1 MAKPARKNVL
11 VQEEHLIIDVRDT
24 IAFEWLPA
32 HPVSDGLINQSMPLV
47 ASAPVS
53 DLYNTAMGIF
63 SFLKGKVKD
72 SADQDAAEVK
82 PEATPDTATETIPEA
97 KTERLDKRLEKTRS
111 RFASGLL
118 GFLTGRTKVDDELLE
133 DLESQLI
140 MSDISVPTATSI
152 IDRVGKAASRDSNAN
167 LSALLRGE
175 LIEILKPVEVP
186 LEIPDSDKPFVL
198 LVVGVN
204 GAGKTTTIGK
214 IARQL
219 QNGGKSVM
227 LAAGDTFRAAA
238 VEQLQ
243 TWGERNNIPVVA
255 QGSGADSASV
265 IFDAL
270 QSATARGIDVLIA
283 DTAGRL
289 HTQSGLMDELS
300 KVSRVLKKLDDTAPH
315 ETLLV
320 LDGTTGQ
327 NGLNQAREF
336 GEAVEVSGVVV
347 TKLDGTAK
355 GGVVFTLANELGL
368 PIRFIGVGEGIYD
381 LRVFLAEDYVDA
393 LLTDNA

>member
-1 MAKPARKNVL
+1 MHAL

-24 IAFEWLPA
+24 IALEWLPA

-72 SADQDAAEVK
+72 SADQDATEVK
-82 PEATPDTATETIPEA
+82 PEATPDTATDTIAEA
-97 KTERLDKRLEKTRS
+97 NTERLDKRLEKTRS

-118 GFLTGRTKVDDELLE
+118 GFLSGRNKVDDELLE

-300 KVSRVLKKLDDTAPH
+300 KVARVLKKLDDTAPH

-327 NGLNQAREF
+327 NGLSQAREF

>member
-1 MAKPARKNVL
+1 
-11 VQEEHLIIDVRDT
+11 
-24 IAFEWLPA
+24 
-32 HPVSDGLINQSMPLV
+32 
-47 ASAPVS
+47 
-53 DLYNTAMGIF
+53 MGIF
-63 SFLKGKVKD
+63 SFLKRKD
-72 SADQDAAEVK
+72 KPSPTEEPAAPPAASSPSAAEVEEK
-82 PEATPDTATETIPEA
+82 PGDTFDTA
-97 KTERLDKRLEKTRS
+97 ERLDSRLEKSRR
-111 RFASGLL
+111 RFAGGLL
-118 GFLTGRTKVDDELLE
+118 DFLGGRKIIDESLLE

-140 MSDISVPTATSI
+140 MSDIGVPTATRI
-152 IDRVGKAASRDSNAN
+152 INAVRHKAKTNAN
-167 LSALLRGE
+167 PDLHSLLREE
-175 LIEILKPVEVP
+175 LISILKPCEIP
-186 LEIPDSDKPFVL
+186 LEIDDTHNPFVL

-219 QNGGKSVM
+219 QNGGKSVI

-243 TWGERNNIPVVA
+243 TWGQRNNITVVA

-265 IFDAL
+265 IFDAV
-270 QSATARGIDVLIA
+270 QSAHARNIDVVIA

-289 HTQSGLMDELS
+289 HTQSGLMDELA
-300 KVSRVLKKLDDTAPH
+300 KVARVIKKRDDSAPH

-336 GEAVEVSGVVV
+336 SNTVPITGLVV
-347 TKLDGTAK
+347 TKLDGSAK
-355 GGVVFTLANELGL
+355 GGMLFTLADEFKV

-381 LRVFLAEDYVDA
+381 LRVFLAEDFVDA
-393 LLTDNA
+393 LLGDSTPDGSITNA

>member
-1 MAKPARKNVL
+1 MRSPLGRRPETSGNCIFEPRLLPEIMRTVWRLPILTETPDVVSNTKVCSRCNLYPI
-11 VQEEHLIIDVRDT
+11 QSETLIC
-24 IAFEWLPA
+24 
-32 HPVSDGLINQSMPLV
+32 
-47 ASAPVS
+47 
-53 DLYNTAMGIF
+53 Y
-63 SFLKGKVKD
+63 
-72 SADQDAAEVK
+72 
-82 PEATPDTATETIPEA
+82 PEAWHHTNPSNLRPLKSKIDESL
-97 KTERLDKRLEKTRS
+97 LD
-111 RFASGLL
+111 
-118 GFLTGRTKVDDELLE
+118 
-133 DLESQLI
+133 DLEAQLV
-140 MSDISVPTATSI
+140 MSDVSVNTATSI
-152 IDRVGKAASRDSNAN
+152 VESVRQ
-167 LSALLRGE
+167 SAKGGSDDLRGLLRE
-175 LIEILKPVEVP
+175 QLNNLLLPCQQP
-186 LEIPDSDKPFVL
+186 LEIPDSDTPYVL

-238 VEQLQ
+238 VEQLK

-255 QGSGADSASV
+255 QDSGADSASV

-270 QSATARGIDVLIA
+270 QSARAKGIDVLIA

-289 HTQSGLMDELS
+289 HTQSGLMDELG
-300 KVSRVLKKLDDTAPH
+300 KVGRVIKKLDETAPH

-327 NGLNQAREF
+327 NALNQAREF
-336 GEAVEVSGVVV
+336 GKSVDVSGLVV

-355 GGVVFTLANELGL
+355 GGVLFTLADELNL

-381 LRVFLAEDYVDA
+381 LRVFEATDFVDA
-393 LLTDNA
+393 LLGDGVPDGSIA

>member
-1 MAKPARKNVL
+1 M
-11 VQEEHLIIDVRDT
+11 
-24 IAFEWLPA
+24 
-32 HPVSDGLINQSMPLV
+32 GL
-47 ASAPVS
+47 
-53 DLYNTAMGIF
+53 F
-63 SFLKGKVKD
+63 SFLTKKNT
-72 SADQDAAEVK
+72 SEDAADRESVGK
-82 PEATPDTATETIPEA
+82 IADKGSAENTQAGESKLAATAAEADKLDAKLA
-97 KTERLDKRLEKTRS
+97 KTRKRFTSGILD
-111 RFASGLL
+111 
-118 GFLTGRTKVDDELLE
+118 FLTGTKIDDDLLD
-133 DLESQLI
+133 DLEAQLV
-140 MSDISVPTATSI
+140 MSDVSVTTATKI
-152 IDRVGKAASRDSNAN
+152 IESVRQSAKGNEAN
-167 LSALLRGE
+167 NLQSVLRTQLTDLLQ
-175 LIEILKPVEVP
+175 PCQQP
-186 LEIPDSDKPFVL
+186 LEIPDSDTPFVL

-219 QNGGKSVM
+219 QNGGKTVM

-238 VEQLQ
+238 VEQLK
-243 TWGERNNIPVVA
+243 TWGERNNVPVVS

-289 HTQSGLMDELS
+289 HTQHGLMDELG
-300 KVSRVLKKLDDTAPH
+300 KVSRVIKKLDNSAPH

-327 NGLNQAREF
+327 NALNQAREF
-336 GEAVEVSGVVV
+336 GKSVDVSGLVV

-355 GGVVFTLANELGL
+355 GGVLFTLADELQL

-381 LRVFLAEDYVDA
+381 LRVFEAPDFVDA
-393 LLTDNA
+393 LLGDGVPDGSVATEPHA